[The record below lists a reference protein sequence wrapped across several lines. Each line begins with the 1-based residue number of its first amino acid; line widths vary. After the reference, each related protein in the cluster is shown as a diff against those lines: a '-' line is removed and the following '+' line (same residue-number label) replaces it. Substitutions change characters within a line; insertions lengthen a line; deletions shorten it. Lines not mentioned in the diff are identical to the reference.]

1 MTDEKKDT
9 SKVIKELSDVVI
21 IDAILF
27 RNLPLDEL
35 MEVGIQISKFKSE
48 NKEVKLISNLS
59 SYKSLKAI
67 KDNIANDIC
76 LKEHLEY
83 FLDRKITDDEFN
95 IVTTYSN
102 ALKSL
107 NSLLTKVSLGND
119 TDYKLQELPD
129 LYETGL
135 ENVVFCIKV
144 IKRYTHMMGYKTFA
158 MLWTKCLL
166 LWGYNEPIKSF
177 FIKASGRDSL
187 VIIGQNNVKIGCQT
201 IPRFEIERVALKL
214 GLSFKI

>member
-21 IDAILF
+21 VDAVLF

-35 MEVGIQISKFKSE
+35 MEVSIQISKFKTE

-76 LKEHLEY
+76 LKEHIEY
-83 FLDRKITDDEFN
+83 FLDRKITDNEFN
-95 IVTTYSN
+95 IVKTYSS

-107 NSLLTKVSLGND
+107 NSLLIKVSLDND
-119 TDYKLQELPD
+119 TDYKLQKLPD
-129 LYETGL
+129 FFETGL
-135 ENVVFCIKV
+135 ENVTFCTKV
-144 IKRYTHMMGYKTFA
+144 IKRFRYMMGYKTFA

-166 LWGYNEPIKSF
+166 SWGYNEPSKSF
-177 FIKASGRDSL
+177 YIKASGRNSN
-187 VIIGQNNVKIGCQT
+187 VIIGKNVVTVGCQT

>member
-21 IDAILF
+21 VDAILF

-35 MEVGIQISKFKSE
+35 IEVGIQISKFKSE
-48 NKEVKLISNLS
+48 SKEVKLISNLS

-95 IVTTYSN
+95 TVTTYSN

-107 NSLLTKVSLGND
+107 NSLLSKVSLSND
-119 TDYKLQELPD
+119 TGYKFQELPD
-129 LYETGL
+129 FFQTGL
-135 ENVVFCIKV
+135 ENITFCTKV
-144 IKRYTHMMGYKTFA
+144 IKRYTRMMGYKTFA
-158 MLWTKCLL
+158 MLWTKCLP
-166 LWGYNEPIKSF
+166 LWGYNEPSEPF

-187 VIIGQNNVKIGCQT
+187 VIIGQNDVKIGCQT
-201 IPRFEIERVALKL
+201 IHRFEIERVALKL